1 MQAGLLTDIISFLH
15 PQTIRDALGGT
26 SERWTEAFKKR
37 ACVRYKSGTRKE
49 INGEVLNTHTITI
62 MVRYSRDISEKM
74 RIVYEGR
81 KYKIAFIH
89 PDRKAQSITIEAE
102 LINE

>member
-37 ACVRYKSGTRKE
+37 ACCLVGSEMCIRDS
-49 INGEVLNTHTITI
+49 
-62 MVRYSRDISEKM
+62 SRDISEKM

>member
-1 MQAGLLTDIISFLH
+1 MQAGLLSEIITFLSSE
-15 PQTIRDALGGT
+15 TKRDEFGGL
-26 SERWTEAFKKR
+26 SETWVEAFNKR
-37 ACVRYKSGTRKE
+37 AEVRYKSGARVE
-49 INGEVLNTHTITI
+49 VNGEVLNTWTITI
-62 MVRYSRDISEKM
+62 RVRYCKDISTNM

-89 PDRKAQSITIEAE
+89 PDRKMQSVTIEAE

>member
-1 MQAGLLTDIISFLH
+1 
-15 PQTIRDALGGT
+15 
-26 SERWTEAFKKR
+26 
-37 ACVRYKSGTRKE
+37 
-49 INGEVLNTHTITI
+49 